1 MLISIALS
9 ALCSMLEATLLSTPL
24 SFITGL
30 EEQGVKGAARLK
42 KLKQNTDRP
51 ISAILCLNTI
61 ANTVGASIVGSLV
74 YEVYGDALV
83 GAFST
88 VFTLMILFFSEIIPK
103 TIGTSYWRSLALPA
117 SSIISGMIFITYPLV
132 WILEKFT
139 KLISSRSEQVS
150 VSREDISAMV
160 SVATEEEEIEKEEKK
175 MIQNILKLD
184 EVTAHEIMTPS
195 VVVEMVPGNM
205 TIREFYESE
214 NTHSRILIYDE
225 ENDEY
230 VTGYVLRQ
238 EVLEKMAEDK
248 FDVTLDDIIR
258 PIMTFREEDSVSDI
272 WETLLEK
279 KELLFSMGV
288 DKVEVLDFT
297 RDFSTMTTKEYLL
310 MLIEKYGAK
319 TILIGYDNRMGCDA
333 KCADEVAAV
342 AEGLGLEVVRS
353 VMIPSAGGIAVSST
367 KIRQRIEEGD
377 MDAAASML
385 GYDYSLH
392 GVVVAGN
399 RLGSTIGFPTANMQ
413 LYEQLKLI
421 PGNGV
426 YFVKVQTLGRC
437 FHGMCNVGFRPTVG
451 SGGSRTMETHIFDF
465 EEDIYGLDIEVTF
478 LRKIRDEIRFDSLEE
493 LALQLEKDR
502 GSCMDLI

>member
-1 MLISIALS
+1 MLVSVALS
-9 ALCSMLEATLLSTPL
+9 ALCSTLEATLLSTPL

-42 KLKQNTDRP
+42 RLKQNTDRP

-103 TIGTSYWRSLALPA
+103 TIGTSYWRKLAIPA
-117 SSIISGMIFITYPLV
+117 SSIISGMIFISYPLV

-205 TIREFYESE
+205 TIREFYDSE

-248 FDVTLDDIIR
+248 FNVALDEIIR
-258 PIMTFREEDSVSDI
+258 PIMTFKEEDSVSDI
-272 WETLLEK
+272 WEKLIEK
-279 KELLFSMGV
+279 KEHISAILDEYGSLRGIVTMEDVIETMLGHEIV
-288 DKVEVLDFT
+288 DEKDEVVDMQEYAKEQWEKAQKDIEKVED
-297 RDFSTMTTKEYLL
+297 
-310 MLIEKYGAK
+310 
-319 TILIGYDNRMGCDA
+319 
-333 KCADEVAAV
+333 
-342 AEGLGLEVVRS
+342 
-353 VMIPSAGGIAVSST
+353 
-367 KIRQRIEEGD
+367 
-377 MDAAASML
+377 
-385 GYDYSLH
+385 
-392 GVVVAGN
+392 
-399 RLGSTIGFPTANMQ
+399 
-413 LYEQLKLI
+413 
-421 PGNGV
+421 
-426 YFVKVQTLGRC
+426 
-437 FHGMCNVGFRPTVG
+437 
-451 SGGSRTMETHIFDF
+451 
-465 EEDIYGLDIEVTF
+465 
-478 LRKIRDEIRFDSLEE
+478 
-493 LALQLEKDR
+493 
-502 GSCMDLI
+502 

>member
-1 MLISIALS
+1 MEEQLIYIIMLVSIALS

-24 SFITGL
+24 SYITGL

-42 KLKQNTDRP
+42 TLKQNTDRP

-88 VFTLMILFFSEIIPK
+88 VFTLAILFFSEIIPK
-103 TIGTSYWRSLALPA
+103 TIGTSYWRKLAIPA
-117 SSIISGMIFITYPLV
+117 SSIISGMIFISYPLV

-195 VVVEMVPGNM
+195 VVVEMVPGSM

-214 NTHSRILIYDE
+214 NSHSRILIYDE
-225 ENDEY
+225 DNDEY

-248 FDVTLDDIIR
+248 FNTTLNEIIR
-258 PIMTFREEDSVSDI
+258 PIMTFGEEESVSDI
-272 WETLLEK
+272 WEKLIEK
-279 KELLFSMGV
+279 KEHISAILDEYGSLRGIVTMEDVIETMLGHEIV
-288 DKVEVLDFT
+288 D
-297 RDFSTMTTKEYLL
+297 
-310 MLIEKYGAK
+310 EK
-319 TILIGYDNRMGCDA
+319 
-333 KCADEVAAV
+333 DEVVDMQEYAKEQWEKAQKDIV
-342 AEGLGLEVVRS
+342 KAE
-353 VMIPSAGGIAVSST
+353 
-367 KIRQRIEEGD
+367 
-377 MDAAASML
+377 
-385 GYDYSLH
+385 
-392 GVVVAGN
+392 
-399 RLGSTIGFPTANMQ
+399 
-413 LYEQLKLI
+413 
-421 PGNGV
+421 
-426 YFVKVQTLGRC
+426 
-437 FHGMCNVGFRPTVG
+437 
-451 SGGSRTMETHIFDF
+451 
-465 EEDIYGLDIEVTF
+465 
-478 LRKIRDEIRFDSLEE
+478 
-493 LALQLEKDR
+493 
-502 GSCMDLI
+502 